1 MQLWNYLII
10 RLVQAIF
17 VTLLVVTIVFFVSRS
32 VGNPEATM
40 LPPLATSAEDKE
52 RFRELLGLNDP
63 LEVQY
68 GNFLL
73 DLAQGDFGTSWR
85 GGGMPTLEAIADK
98 SVNTLKLGV
107 AGVVFAIALAVPLG
121 IIAALKRGTSV
132 DWLARFV
139 AVIGQAT
146 PSFWLGLMMI
156 FFFAVKLGWF
166 PTGGAKE
173 GFRSLILPALALG
186 LFEMVAIMRLT
197 RSGMIEVMDTDF
209 VRTARAK
216 GLSERVVIWRHGM
229 RHALLPVL
237 TMLGLS
243 LGRLIGGTV
252 IIEMVFAWPGIGR
265 LIIDSI
271 LKNDFPMVQASIIVL
286 AGSIALVNLLVD
298 VSYRFIDPRIRAG
311 AV

>member
-1 MQLWNYLII
+1 MQFWNYLII
-10 RLVQAIF
+10 RLIQAFF
-17 VTLLVVTIVFFVSRS
+17 VTLLVVTIVFFVSRG

-63 LEVQY
+63 LYVQY

-73 DLAQGDFGTSWR
+73 DLVQGDFGTSWR
-85 GGGMPTLEAIADK
+85 GGGTPTLEAIADK

-121 IIAALKRGTSV
+121 IIAGLKRGTSV

-209 VRTARAK
+209 IRTARAK

-298 VSYRFIDPRIRAG
+298 LSYRFIDPRIRAG

>member
-1 MQLWNYLII
+1 MQFWNYLII
-10 RLVQAIF
+10 RLIQAIF
-17 VTLLVVTIVFFVSRS
+17 VVLLVVTIVFFVSRS
-32 VGNPEATM
+32 VGNPEASL
-40 LPPLATSAEDKE
+40 LPPLTTSAEDKE

-63 LEVQY
+63 LHIQY

-73 DLAQGDFGTSWR
+73 DLVQGDFGTSWR
-85 GGGMPTLEAIADK
+85 GGGAPTLEAISDRAA
-98 SVNTLKLGV
+98 NTFKLGV

-121 IIAALKRGTSV
+121 IIAALKRGTTI

-156 FFFAVKLGWF
+156 FFFAVQLGWF
-166 PTGGAKE
+166 PTGGANE
-173 GFRSLILPALALG
+173 GFRSLVLPALALG

-197 RSGMIEVMDTDF
+197 RSGVIEVMDTDF
-209 VRTARAK
+209 IRTARAK
-216 GLSERVVIWRHGM
+216 GLSERTVIWRHGL
-229 RHALLPVL
+229 RHALLPVV
-237 TMLGLS
+237 TMLGIS

-271 LKNDFPMVQASIIVL
+271 LQNDFPMVQSSIIVL
-286 AGSIALVNLLVD
+286 AASIALVNLLVD

-311 AV
+311 AA